1 MSQAQLAQVRRRATT
16 GLEKEDRAMQ
26 HRKSAELARTFY
38 AALAAGD
45 RDQLDALLHPEFIGH
60 TAEGMPFGIGGQHDG
75 PATMRRN
82 AWGAIARHFDV
93 RAEPDRF
100 LDLADGRL
108 LVTGRY
114 RGRGKQGGATLDAAF
129 AHLITIDQGRIRA
142 LEQYTDTARWHE
154 VAGPL
159 RAVLLDVADGIA
171 RLRLNRP
178 QQGNAINPDMAADL
192 AEAATQISENASVR
206 AVLITGSGS
215 NFTVGGD
222 LSVFAETAREQLPNR
237 LRRMIDS
244 YHLAIERLTSID
256 APVVAA
262 VRGGAGGGGLGLL
275 YAADIVIAAD
285 DARFAL
291 GYGALG
297 LTADGGNTWFLPRM
311 VGMRRAQQLFLL
323 NRRLSAQEAL
333 EYGLVS
339 RLVPSDAVDSEAAA
353 VAATL
358 AAGPT
363 RAYGAMRRMLRQSF
377 ETGLSDQLQAEKE
390 SIVAASRSDD
400 AQEGIAAFV
409 AKRRPQFR
417 GG

>member
-1 MSQAQLAQVRRRATT
+1 MESRS
-16 GLEKEDRAMQ
+16 
-26 HRKSAELARTFY
+26 SADLARALY
-38 AALAAGD
+38 AALASGD
-45 RDQLDALLHPEFIGH
+45 REQIDALLHPEFTGR
-60 TAEGMPFGIGGQHDG
+60 TAEGMPFGIGGDHDG
-75 PATMRRN
+75 PTAMRRN
-82 AWGAIARHFDV
+82 GWGAIARYFEA
-93 RAEPDRF
+93 RAVPERF

-114 RGRGKQGGATLDAAF
+114 RGRGRQGGAVLDAAF
-129 AHLITIDQGRIRA
+129 AHLIAVDQRQIKS
-142 LEQYTDTARWHE
+142 LEQFTDTARWHDA
-154 VAGPL
+154 AGPL
-159 RAVLLDVADGIA
+159 RTVLLDFEGGVAT
-171 RLRLNRP
+171 LRLNRP
-178 QQGNAINPDMAADL
+178 DKGNAIDESMAADL
-192 AEAATQISENASVR
+192 AEAATQIAERSDIR
-206 AVLITGSGS
+206 AVLITGNGP

-222 LSVFAETAREQLPNR
+222 LSLFAGTAREQLPDR

-244 YHLAIERLTSID
+244 FHLAIERLTSID

-275 YAADIVIAAD
+275 YAADIVVAAD

-311 VGMRRAQQLFLL
+311 VGMRRAQELFLL
-323 NRRLSAQEAL
+323 NRRLTAQEAL
-333 EYGLVS
+333 DFGLVS
-339 RLVPSDAVDSEAAA
+339 RLAPSDSVESEANAL
-353 VAATL
+353 AATL

-363 RAYGAMRRMLRQSF
+363 RAFGAVRRMLRQSF
-377 ETGLSDQLQAEKE
+377 ETGLSDQLDAERE
-390 SIVAASRSDD
+390 SIVAASSTDD

>member
-1 MSQAQLAQVRRRATT
+1 M
-16 GLEKEDRAMQ
+16 EDRKPAD
-26 HRKSAELARTFY
+26 LARAFY

-45 RDQLDALLHPEFIGH
+45 RDQLDALLHPEFTGS
-60 TAEGMPFGIGGQHDG
+60 TAEGMPFGIGGRHDS
-75 PATMRRN
+75 PAAMRRN
-82 AWGAIARHFDV
+82 GWGAIARHFEA

-114 RGRGKQGGATLDAAF
+114 RGHGRQGGGNLDAAF
-129 AHLITIDQGRIRA
+129 AHLIAVDQGRIRA
-142 LEQYTDTARWHE
+142 LEQYTDTARWQQA
-154 VAGPL
+154 AGPL
-159 RAVLLDVADGIA
+159 RTVLLDFADGVA
-171 RLRLNRP
+171 TLRLNRP
-178 QQGNAINPDMAADL
+178 NQGNAIDPDMAADL

-206 AVLITGSGS
+206 AVLIAGNGP

-222 LSVFAETAREQLPNR
+222 LGVFAGTAREQLPNK

-275 YAADIVIAAD
+275 YAADIAVAAD

-311 VGMRRAQQLFLL
+311 VGMRQAQQLFLL
-323 NRRLSAQEAL
+323 NRRLTAQEAL
-333 EYGLVS
+333 ELGLVS
-339 RLVPSDAVDSEAAA
+339 RLVPSDTVEAEAAA
-353 VAATL
+353 LAATL

-363 RAYGAMRRMLRQSF
+363 RAYGAVRRMLRQSF
-377 ETGLSDQLQAEKE
+377 ETGLSDQLDAEKE

-417 GG
+417 GV

>member
-1 MSQAQLAQVRRRATT
+1 MS
-16 GLEKEDRAMQ
+16 LEKEDRGME
-26 HRKSAELARTFY
+26 HRKAADLARAFY

-45 RDQLDALLHPEFIGH
+45 RDQLDALLHPEFSGR
-60 TAEGMPFGIGGQHDG
+60 TAEGMPFGIGGHHDG
-75 PATMRRN
+75 PAAMRRN
-82 AWGAIARHFDV
+82 AWGAITRHFEA

-100 LDLADGRL
+100 LDLAGGGL

-129 AHLITIDQGRIRA
+129 AHLIRVDQGRIRA
-142 LEQYTDTARWHE
+142 LEQYTDTARWRE
-154 VAGPL
+154 AAGPL
-159 RAVLLDVADGIA
+159 RTVLLDFTDGVAT
-171 RLRLNRP
+171 LRLNRP
-178 QQGNAINPDMAADL
+178 HEGNAINPELAADL
-192 AEAATQISENASVR
+192 AEASTQIAERPDVR
-206 AVLITGSGS
+206 AVLIAANGP

-222 LSVFAETAREQLPNR
+222 LSVFAETAREQLPNQ

-244 YHLAIERLTSID
+244 FHLAIERLTSID

-275 YAADIVIAAD
+275 YAADIVVAAD
-285 DARFAL
+285 DARFAI

-311 VGMRRAQQLFLL
+311 VGIRKAQELFLL
-323 NRRLSAQEAL
+323 NRRLTAQEAF
-333 EYGLVS
+333 EFGLVS
-339 RLVPSDAVDSEAAA
+339 RLAPSDAVDTEAAA
-353 VAATL
+353 LAATL

-363 RAYGAMRRMLRQSF
+363 RAYGAVRRMLRQSF
-377 ETGLSDQLQAEKE
+377 ETGLSDQLDAEKE
-390 SIVAASRSDD
+390 SLVAASRTDD

-409 AKRRPQFR
+409 AKRRPEFR

>member
-1 MSQAQLAQVRRRATT
+1 MEHHKHA
-16 GLEKEDRAMQ
+16 D
-26 HRKSAELARTFY
+26 LARAFY

-45 RDQLDALLHPEFIGH
+45 RAQLDALIHPEFTGS
-60 TAEGMPFGIGGQHDG
+60 TAEGMPFGIGGEYDG
-75 PATMRRN
+75 PAAMRRN
-82 AWGAIARHFDV
+82 AWGAIARHFDA

-114 RGRGKQGGATLDAAF
+114 RGQGKQGGATLDAAF
-129 AHLITIDQGRIRA
+129 AHLITVDQERIKA

-154 VAGPL
+154 AAGPL
-159 RAVLLDVADGIA
+159 RTVLLDFSGGVAT
-171 RLRLNRP
+171 LRLNRP
-178 QQGNAINPDMAADL
+178 DKGNAIDTDMAADL
-192 AEAATQISENASVR
+192 AEAATQIAEKVDIR
-206 AVLITGSGS
+206 AVLIIGNGQ

-222 LSVFAETAREQLPNR
+222 LSLFAGTARDQLPNR

-311 VGMRRAQQLFLL
+311 VGMRRAQELFLL
-323 NRRLSAQEAL
+323 NRRLTAQEAL
-333 EYGLVS
+333 ALGLVS
-339 RLVPSDAVDSEAAA
+339 RLAPSDAVDTEAAA
-353 VAATL
+353 L

-363 RAYGAMRRMLRQSF
+363 RAYGAVRRMLRQSF
-377 ETGLSDQLQAEKE
+377 ETGLSDQLEAEKE

-409 AKRRPQFR
+409 AKRAPQFR
-417 GG
+417 GL

>member
-1 MSQAQLAQVRRRATT
+1 MEATSPA
-16 GLEKEDRAMQ
+16 D
-26 HRKSAELARTFY
+26 LARALY

-45 RDQLDALLHPEFIGH
+45 RAQLDALLHPEFTGR
-60 TAEGMPFGIGGQHDG
+60 TAEGMPFGIGGDHEG
-75 PATMRRN
+75 PAAMRRN
-82 AWGAIARHFDV
+82 GWGAIARHFEA
-93 RAEPDRF
+93 RAEPEQF

-114 RGRGKQGGATLDAAF
+114 RGRGKQGGAALDAAF
-129 AHLITIDQGRIRA
+129 AHLIAIDQGRIRS
-142 LEQYTDTARWHE
+142 LEQFTDTARWHDA
-154 VAGPL
+154 AGPL
-159 RAVLLDVADGIA
+159 RTVLLDFAGGVAT
-171 RLRLNRP
+171 LRLNRP
-178 QQGNAINPDMAADL
+178 DKGNAIDEAMAADL
-192 AEAATQISENASVR
+192 AEAATQIAERPDVR
-206 AVLITGSGS
+206 AVLIAGNGP

-222 LSVFAETAREQLPNR
+222 LGLFAGTAREQLPNR

-244 YHLAIERLTSID
+244 FHLAIERLTGID
-256 APVVAA
+256 APVIAA

-275 YAADIVIAAD
+275 YVADIVVASD

-311 VGMRRAQQLFLL
+311 VGMRRAQELFLL
-323 NRRLSAQEAL
+323 NRRLTAQEAL
-333 EYGLVS
+333 EFGLVT
-339 RLVPSDAVDSEAAA
+339 RLAPADAVEREAAA
-353 VAATL
+353 LAAQL

-363 RAYGAMRRMLRQSF
+363 RAFGAVRRMLRQSF
-377 ETGLSDQLQAEKE
+377 ETGLADQLSAEND
-390 SIVAASRSDD
+390 SIVAASRTDD

>member
-1 MSQAQLAQVRRRATT
+1 M
-16 GLEKEDRAMQ
+16 GMEDV
-26 HRKSAELARTFY
+26 SPTDLARALY

-45 RDQLDALLHPEFIGH
+45 RDQLHALLHPDFTGR
-60 TAEGMPFGIGGQHDG
+60 TAEGMPFGIGGDHDS
-75 PATMRRN
+75 PTAMRRN
-82 AWGAIARHFDV
+82 GWGKIARHFEA
-93 RAEPDRF
+93 RAEPEKF

-114 RGRGKQGGATLDAAF
+114 RGHGKQGGAVLDAAF
-129 AHLITIDQGRIRA
+129 AHLIAIDRGRIKS
-142 LEQYTDTARWHE
+142 LEQYTDTARWHDA
-154 VAGPL
+154 AGPL
-159 RAVLLDVADGIA
+159 RTVLLDFEGHVAT
-171 RLRLNRP
+171 LRLNRP
-178 QQGNAINPDMAADL
+178 DKGNAIDMDMAADL
-192 AEAATQISENASVR
+192 AEAVTQIAERSDVR
-206 AVLITGSGS
+206 AVLIAGNGP

-222 LSVFAETAREQLPNR
+222 LGLFAGTAREQLPNR

-275 YAADIVIAAD
+275 YAADIVVAAD

-311 VGMRRAQQLFLL
+311 VGMRRAQELFLL

-333 EYGLVS
+333 EFGLVS
-339 RLVPSDAVDSEAAA
+339 RLAPSDAVETEAAA
-353 VAATL
+353 LAATL

-363 RAYGAMRRMLRQSF
+363 RAFGAVRRMLRQSF
-377 ETGLSDQLQAEKE
+377 ETGLSDQLGAEKD
-390 SIVAASRSDD
+390 SIIAVSSTDD

-417 GG
+417 GE